1 MQSQLEQDRKE
12 EYRLDAE
19 KDAESYDDDERSR
32 MRKHPYQSE
41 VISLLERLTVKY
53 DLDSVNDGEELFK
66 VKNVAEATDSI
77 LSVDESHLYVI
88 SKTEGNKE
96 VLFIVLGNEP
106 GLAVCD
112 YSSCH
117 ALDAIT
123 EAHCDEWGVAA
134 GQDRIKELEA
144 AHCKAMERAMADVVR
159 VDKDNAKLREQL
171 AKADQHIKLHCSDLA
186 SSIIQDSNQESSDQQ
201 WSRPVSTTAR
211 TASETKKR

>member
-19 KDAESYDDDERSR
+19 KDAESYDDDEKSR

-159 VDKDNAKLREQL
+159 VEADNAKLRKTLAEWHDSFQALEADNAKLREQL

-186 SSIIQDSNQESSDQQ
+186 SSIIQDSNK
-201 WSRPVSTTAR
+201 A
-211 TASETKKR
+211 